1 MALVTA
7 VMVAPDG
14 IPCPNTAIPGANPA
28 VLATVTI
35 LSAPVVEPPVSA
47 TVLPSKPVFDEVTTK
62 VPLLLARRLKVWACR
77 VLAPV
82 PRPPDAVEAA
92 TTVTP
97 VPVDSVKVVAE
108 LMEATVTPTG
118 KPAPTIGMPT
128 TRFAV
133 LATVTRAVDAVVVT
147 PVNAT
152 GVVAGLI

>member
-1 MALVTA
+1 MT
-7 VMVAPDG
+7 PFG
-14 IPCPNTAIPGANPA
+14 KPCPKTAMPGAR
-28 VLATVTI
+28 LATLVAETE
-35 LSAPVVEPPVSA
+35 AEPTVVVMPARA
-47 TVLPSKPVFDEVTTK
+47 TALPSKPVFDEVTTK
-62 VPLLLARRLKVWACR
+62 VPLLLARRLKFWACR

-82 PRPPDAVEAA
+82 PRPPDAVEAE

>member
-1 MALVTA
+1 M
-7 VMVAPDG
+7 
-14 IPCPNTAIPGANPA
+14 
-28 VLATVTI
+28 
-35 LSAPVVEPPVSA
+35 
-47 TVLPSKPVFDEVTTK
+47 
-62 VPLLLARRLKVWACR
+62 
-77 VLAPV
+77 LAPV
-82 PRPPDAVEAA
+82 PRPPDAVEPV
-92 TTVTP
+92 TNVTP